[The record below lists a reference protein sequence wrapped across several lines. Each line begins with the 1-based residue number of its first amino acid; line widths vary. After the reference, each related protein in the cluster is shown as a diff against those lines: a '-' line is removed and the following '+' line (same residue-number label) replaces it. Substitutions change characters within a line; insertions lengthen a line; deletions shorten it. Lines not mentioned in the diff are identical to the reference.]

1 MLSAILVWLGVWI
14 VGGVGIGYHEAAIRT
29 APAPFIAGAFA
40 VIILTLWPRPVLPTV
55 PGRHPH
61 LTRRTTALLI
71 DFIHLDLLTR
81 LCLVGLGLGV
91 ESLVT
96 GQWQW
101 SWTRDTLQARDFV
114 APIGTVAVMA
124 FILFRTVRALRQGRQ
139 TAGQYVMG
147 FRVVPSGTGKPN
159 YAKRIGIG
167 LLGYGL
173 WPLTL
178 LLALRQRER
187 NEGIYD
193 WDDVSNTRA
202 VSTRPR

>member
-1 MLSAILVWLGVWI
+1 MLSAIAVWLGVWF
-14 VGGVGIGYHEAAIRT
+14 VDGVGFDKAAVHTAPFPFAVGCFAAIFLT
-29 APAPFIAGAFA
+29 A
-40 VIILTLWPRPVLPTV
+40 WPRPVLPTV
-55 PGRHPH
+55 PGQHPR
-61 LTRRTTALLI
+61 LARRTVALLI
-71 DFIHLDLLTR
+71 DLLHLDLLAR

-91 ESLVT
+91 EALAT

-114 APIGTVAVMA
+114 APIGTMAVMA